1 MVGITPNEEDD
12 DKDGDWE
19 CPGVVGGTYVSV
31 AIAARYEM
39 TFFVLSVLPAP
50 DSPLYRCQSR
60 RRLRIVSLQT

>member
-50 DSPLYRCQSR
+50 DSPLYRYQSR